1 MGRNLSFHYVIK
13 NVREREGVDIS
24 SLILKVKNREVVSL
38 GVEEVSTEYR
48 ELTAKYKQI
57 SRRQSFGEEPSAED
71 QRTVALWG
79 EAHDKTQA
87 IIQEAYNNIW
97 FFFRDILRVPHNLPL
112 EGDIPTDMRQLD
124 DYHFQMSEYAVK
136 VLWLYEA
143 GVVANINYCHN
154 IQIYD
159 LLAGI
164 AVYEMFRKVVDY
176 KRTGVFNDNLQMLVT
191 ANTDYTLSIMHLKIA
206 QKIWAMIHEFEHY
219 SFLVDIADTML
230 EMMDDPFTDSS
241 GSHILR
247 SINTMVFDDDKTV
260 NVPKEIREYDGFVVH
275 NPVTSKNWITKRNA
289 DAGAINIITSPR
301 YNFNSNPH
309 LTFEY
314 IMKDEDGYFAKTCK
328 AVFNINTGI
337 LEFIDNRVPHQ
348 KLYVQSMVHNYNA
361 LMDKKVSTH
370 SIESV
375 TKLYLNRIGYVDPAL
390 IYKGDQDNTY
400 NIYSHI
406 RDSLNYIYSRYTK

>member
-24 SLILKVKNREVVSL
+24 SLILKVKNQDVVSL
-38 GVEEVSTEYR
+38 DVEEVSTEYKN
-48 ELTAKYKQI
+48 LTEKYKQI
-57 SRRQSFGEEPSAED
+57 SRRQSSGEEPSAED
-71 QRTVALWG
+71 QHTVALWG
-79 EAHDKTQA
+79 QAHDKSQV
-87 IIQEAYNNIW
+87 IIKEATENIW

-112 EGDIPTDMRQLD
+112 EGDIPTDMREPE
-124 DYHFQMSEYAVK
+124 DYHFQMSEYGVK
-136 VLWLYEA
+136 VLWLYEVGA
-143 GVVANINYCHN
+143 VANINYCHN

-164 AVYEMFRKVVDY
+164 AVYEMFRKVIDY
-176 KRTGVFNDNLQMLVT
+176 KKTGVFDDSPQMLMT
-191 ANTDYTLSIMHLKIA
+191 ANTDYALSIMHLKIT
-206 QKIWAMIHEFEHY
+206 QKIWAMIHELEHY
-219 SFLVDIADTML
+219 SFLVDIADTLL

-247 SINTMVFDDDKTV
+247 SINTMTFNDDNV
-260 NVPKEIREYDGFVVH
+260 NIVPKDIREYNGFVVH

-289 DAGAINIITSPR
+289 DAGAINIITSSR

-314 IMKDEDGYFAKTCK
+314 IMKDEDGYFANTCN

-337 LEFIDNRVPHQ
+337 LEFIDNRVPQQ
-348 KLYVQSMVHNYNA
+348 KLYIQSMVHTYNA
-361 LMDKKVSTH
+361 IMNKKVATY
-370 SIESV
+370 SIDSA
-375 TKLYLNRIGYVDPAL
+375 TSLYLNRIGYVDPAL
-390 IYKGDQDNTY
+390 LCEHEGIYTIHDQT
-400 NIYSHI
+400 